1 MNFCPYCGNHVDPH
15 ADVCLHC
22 GRNITANTNA
32 PQDDGNFIW
41 AVIGWFVPI
50 AGLILWIMWKDT
62 APRNAKKA
70 GLGAL
75 ISTIAGV
82 VLTVLIYIIYF
93 AIFALAIVGS

>member
-1 MNFCPYCGNHVDPH
+1 MNFCPHCGNPVDPQ
-15 ADVCLHC
+15 AAVCLHC
-22 GRNITANTNA
+22 GRSVANNSGT
-32 PQDDGNFIW
+32 PTDDGSFLW
-41 AVIGWFVPI
+41 AVLGWFVPI

-82 VLTVLIYIIYF
+82 VLTVIIYIIYF
-93 AIFALAIVGS
+93 AIVAFTIVGS